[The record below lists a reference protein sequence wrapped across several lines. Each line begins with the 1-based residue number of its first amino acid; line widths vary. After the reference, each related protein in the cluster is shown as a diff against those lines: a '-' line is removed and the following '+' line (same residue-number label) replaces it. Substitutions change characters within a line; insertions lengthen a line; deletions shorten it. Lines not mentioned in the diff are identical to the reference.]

1 MVVQTDLDVFVLY
14 GKDNTDGQW
23 EYVCLFNLNPDTIE
37 RVSIALPGERA
48 TRLERLAMSGDWLP
62 IDFTIQ
68 GRSVRCDAD
77 APTME
82 PYILRLSH

>member
-1 MVVQTDLDVFVLY
+1 VLY
-14 GKDNTDGQW
+14 GRDNTDDQR

-48 TRLERLAMSGDWLP
+48 IRLERLAMSGEWVP
-62 IDFTIQ
+62 VGFTIQ
-68 GRSVRCDAD
+68 DRSIRCDAD

-82 PYILRLSH
+82 PYILRISH